1 MGAPRW
7 QAGSRVPD
15 GVVAHAQQRLQVAFE
30 SDLSDRVPLVVEDRA
45 LDRDLQALLRVRDD
59 AVWNP

>member
-1 MGAPRW
+1 MLITARQGLALRR
-7 QAGSRVPD
+7 RVEPAL
-15 GVVAHAQQRLQVAFE
+15 VLSAALSAFE